1 MRLTKFVPARKSI
14 KWLEWFITVQLD
26 NGAKLTLGLPN
37 SGEKDDL
44 VLVGI
49 DGGFFEFDLF
59 EFWVWSNGLTNNST
73 IVFEVG
79 DMDKAVDY
87 YCRRL
92 GFEVVSQSLGRTLI
106 RWEAIDIELQ
116 LVCDGHRPSTLRV
129 QTHVLENVFAHFLTV
144 GANVSVWPNSNLET
158 QKASFRLEDP
168 DANVIEI
175 EFSPKK
181 FGRGL
186 FEKSDTTGNST
197 V

>member
-1 MRLTKFVPARKSI
+1 MRLTKFVPARKSV

-26 NGAKLTLGLPN
+26 NGAKLTLGLPG
-37 SGEKDDL
+37 SEVKDDL

-49 DGGFFEFDLF
+49 DGGYFELDLL
-59 EFWVWSNGLTNNST
+59 EFWAWSNGMTNNST

-79 DMDKAVDY
+79 DMDRAIDY

-129 QTHVLENVFAHFLTV
+129 QTHVLENVFTHFLNV
-144 GANVSVWPNSNLET
+144 GAVVSVWPNTDLGT
-158 QKASFRLEDP
+158 QKTSFRLEDP

-175 EFSPKK
+175 EFSSKI
-181 FGRGL
+181 FGREL
-186 FEKSDTTGNST
+186 FEKTDTTWNST